1 VGVRIDA
8 LVNLSGQPGGASW
21 LKRQR
26 GIVRM
31 DNQTIKL
38 LVVALVVFALSMLA
52 SYTFFGRPASSVSES
67 ATSARPASSPSPRDT
82 SPTAQNQQQQRTA
95 DGASSFLAEAFKED
109 VSSEDSEFAGKGW
122 TAILGRVA
130 VRLTLAALLTSILA
144 FRPRKFS
151 VLFKR
156 NLFVAQTQILLAVVG
171 SALMMIV
178 GDSAARAFGIFAAVS
193 LVRFRTNIK
202 DPKEITVLL
211 VSLAVGLA
219 TGVGRWELAAFLS
232 LFVLTLLWILEYR
245 EPELVSRSME
255 LKVKTRSLVETYE
268 IIRTIIKKYGFGS
281 ELRAMNR
288 EDEKDPFGCVV
299 FCLEIG
305 PMVSTDELSGEIF
318 ASDRDNIDSIE
329 WTTPKNSANVYQ

>member
-1 VGVRIDA
+1 M
-8 LVNLSGQPGGASW
+8 N
-21 LKRQR
+21 
-26 GIVRM
+26 
-31 DNQTIKL
+31 NQTIKMA
-38 LVVALVVFALSMLA
+38 VVALVVFVLSLLA
-52 SYTFFGRPASSVSES
+52 SYIFFDRSAGKVSES
-67 ATSARPASSPSPRDT
+67 ATSAKPTASSTSQDT
-82 SPTAQNQQQQRTA
+82 GPAAQNQQRQKTG
-95 DGASSFLAEAFKED
+95 DDSTSFL
-109 VSSEDSEFAGKGW
+109 SEMFGADESNDELTLSGKGW
-122 TAILGRVA
+122 ATVLGRVA

-202 DPKEITVLL
+202 DPKEVTVLL
-211 VSLAVGLA
+211 VSLAIGLA

-232 LFVLTLLWILEYR
+232 LFVLMLLWVLEYR
-245 EPELVSRSME
+245 EPELVFRSIE
-255 LKVKTRSLVETYE
+255 LKVRTRSLVETYE
-268 IIRTIIKKYGFGS
+268 IVRGIIKKYGFSS
-281 ELRAMNR
+281 EIRAMDR

-299 FCLEIG
+299 FCLELS
-305 PMVSTDELSGEIF
+305 PQVSTDELSGEIF

-329 WTTPKNSANVYQ
+329 WIQPKNPANAYQ

>member
-1 VGVRIDA
+1 MQKEPIG
-8 LVNLSGQPGGASW
+8 
-21 LKRQR
+21 
-26 GIVRM
+26 RM
-31 DNQTIKL
+31 NNQNIKL
-38 LVVALVVFALSMLA
+38 AVVALIVFVLSLLA
-52 SYTFFGRPASSVSES
+52 SYIFFGRSGSLVSES
-67 ATSARPASSPSPRDT
+67 ARSVRPPAGVASQETGS
-82 SPTAQNQQQQRTA
+82 TAPNQQPQKTGEGG
-95 DGASSFLAEAFKED
+95 DSFLSEAFGTDEPGGD
-109 VSSEDSEFAGKGW
+109 PTLTDKGW
-122 TAILGRVA
+122 ATLLGRVA

-144 FRPRKFS
+144 FRPRRFS
-151 VLFKR
+151 VIFKR

-211 VSLAVGLA
+211 VSLAIGLA

-232 LFVLTLLWILEYR
+232 LFVLALLWVLEYR

-268 IIRTIIKKYGFGS
+268 ILRRIIKKYGFSS
-281 ELRAMNR
+281 EIRMINR

-299 FCLEIG
+299 FCLEMG
-305 PMVSTDELSGEIF
+305 PLVSTDELSGEIF

-329 WTTPKNSANVYQ
+329 WVQPKNSANVYQ

>member
-1 VGVRIDA
+1 M
-8 LVNLSGQPGGASW
+8 N
-21 LKRQR
+21 
-26 GIVRM
+26 
-31 DNQTIKL
+31 NQNIKL
-38 LVVALVVFALSMLA
+38 AVVALIIFVLSLLA
-52 SYTFFGRPASSVSES
+52 SYIFFGRSASSVPVS
-67 ATSARPASSPSPRDT
+67 ATSAKPSAGPASSENGTIP
-82 SPTAQNQQQQRTA
+82 QNQQRQKTG
-95 DGASSFLAEAFKED
+95 DGSDSFL
-109 VSSEDSEFAGKGW
+109 SEMFGADESERDPALTNGGW
-122 TAILGRVA
+122 PAVLGRVA

-144 FRPRKFS
+144 FRPRRFS

-211 VSLAVGLA
+211 VSLAIGLA

-232 LFVLTLLWILEYR
+232 LFVLILLWILEYR
-245 EPELVSRSME
+245 ETELVFRSLE

-268 IIRTIIKKYGFGS
+268 IIRGIIKKYGFSS
-281 ELRAMNR
+281 EIRALDR
-288 EDEKDPFGCVV
+288 EDEKDPLGCVV
-299 FCLEIG
+299 FCLELG
-305 PMVSTDELSGEIF
+305 PLVSTDELSGEIF

-329 WTTPKNSANVYQ
+329 WTQPKNSASAYH

>member
-1 VGVRIDA
+1 VRIDE

-21 LKRQR
+21 LKRQW

-31 DNQTIKL
+31 NNQTIKL
-38 LVVALVVFALSMLA
+38 LVVAVVVFALSMLA
-52 SYTFFGRPASSVSES
+52 SYTFFGRSASSVSES
-67 ATSARPASSPSPRDT
+67 ITSAKPADSPSPNT
-82 SPTAQNQQQQRTA
+82 NPSAQNQQQQKTEN
-95 DGASSFLAEAFKED
+95 GAASFLAEAFGED
-109 VSSEDSEFAGKGW
+109 VSNNEDAALADKGW
-122 TAILGRVA
+122 SAVLSRVA

-144 FRPRKFS
+144 FRPRRFS

-232 LFVLTLLWILEYR
+232 LFVLVLLWILEYR
-245 EPELVSRSME
+245 ETELVSRSME

>member
-1 VGVRIDA
+1 
-8 LVNLSGQPGGASW
+8 
-21 LKRQR
+21 
-26 GIVRM
+26 M
-31 DNQTIKL
+31 DKQTVKL
-38 LVVALVVFALSMLA
+38 LAVALVVFVLSMLA
-52 SYTFFGRPASSVSES
+52 SYIFFGRSASSVSENV
-67 ATSARPASSPSPRDT
+67 ASARPTPSASPKGAGPS
-82 SPTAQNQQQQRTA
+82 AQNQQPQKTG
-95 DGASSFLAEAFKED
+95 DSSESFLSEAFGED
-109 VSSEDSEFAGKGW
+109 VSGGDSTLAGKGW
-122 TAILGRVA
+122 KTILGLVA
-130 VRLTLAALLTSILA
+130 VRLTLAALFTSMLA
-144 FRPRKFS
+144 FRPRRFS

-232 LFVLTLLWILEYR
+232 LFVLLLLWVLEYR
-245 EPELVSRSME
+245 EPELVSRTME

-268 IIRTIIKKYGFGS
+268 IIRTIIKKHGFSS
-281 ELRAMNR
+281 EIRVMNR

-305 PMVSTDELSGEIF
+305 PLVSTDELSGEVL
-318 ASDRDNIDSIE
+318 AADRDNIDSIE
-329 WTTPKNSANVYQ
+329 WTQPKNSANVYQ